1 MKLDTNQT
9 IFLIQEHIKQINEKL
24 ESAKDFM
31 ENEEWKN
38 AEVELQFVAS
48 LQKLAKSR
56 LSTLM

>member
-1 MKLDTNQT
+1 
-9 IFLIQEHIKQINEKL
+9 
-24 ESAKDFM
+24 M